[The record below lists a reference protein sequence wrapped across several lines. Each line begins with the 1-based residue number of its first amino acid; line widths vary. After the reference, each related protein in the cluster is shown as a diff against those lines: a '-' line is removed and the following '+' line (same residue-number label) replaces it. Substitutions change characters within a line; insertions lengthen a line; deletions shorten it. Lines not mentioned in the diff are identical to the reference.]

1 MAGPAGEEFVHALN
15 RLAGTTN
22 LEAAGAANA
31 WAGTS
36 GLELLGALN
45 AKNHTTG
52 LELNAVCCDLAG
64 KPRGSLDAQGALNT
78 L

>member
-1 MAGPAGEEFVHALN
+1 MAAVVQEEFVRSLN
-15 RLAGTTN
+15 RHAGTTN

-45 AKNHTTG
+45 AKNGTVG
-52 LELNAVCCDLAG
+52 LGLNAVCCDLAG
-64 KPRGSLDAQGALNT
+64 VARGSLDAQGALASF
-78 L
+78 